1 MEQWQ
6 KQTHQLQRLGSSVQ
20 GTASSS
26 VREYC
31 PAEIKYIIP
40 LQPGLDFLLSPLSEK
55 MIKRQMSLKRQQ
67 VPLQMQQCTYL
78 CWWASVPHFEELQ
91 HCSFYRKSEAELRE
105 RNRRIRA
112 AGKKG
117 MFHAWSEVRT
127 THQLSVMAER
137 DGKPGT

>member
-1 MEQWQ
+1 
-6 KQTHQLQRLGSSVQ
+6 
-20 GTASSS
+20 
-26 VREYC
+26 
-31 PAEIKYIIP
+31 
-40 LQPGLDFLLSPLSEK
+40 

-67 VPLQMQQCTYL
+67 VPVQMQQCTYL
-78 CWWASVPHFEELQ
+78 CWWVSVPHFEELQ